1 MRLFK
6 FTSIAMAAALLVAGC
21 AQDRLIINSNNGDGD
36 LSNQGYLSVSG
47 LSADCRIDEHD
58 TQHGTEPVVVISML
72 TPSTAEF
79 STKRTRRSSPSNL
92 ASVQQSRSLSMQ
104 VTTSSRLS
112 RA

>member
-58 TQHGTEPVVVISML
+58 AQHCTVTRSGAIDVNTFDCRILNDENEEVLAFKFGERP
-72 TPSTAEF
+72 AEQIALDAGDYLF
-79 STKRTRRSSPSNL
+79 EI
-92 ASVQQSRSLSMQ
+92 
-104 VTTSSRLS
+104 
-112 RA
+112 